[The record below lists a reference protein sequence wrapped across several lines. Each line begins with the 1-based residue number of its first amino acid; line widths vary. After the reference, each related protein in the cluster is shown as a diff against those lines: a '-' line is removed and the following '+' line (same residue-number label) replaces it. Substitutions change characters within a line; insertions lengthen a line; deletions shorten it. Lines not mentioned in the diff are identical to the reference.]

1 MNTRIISALIAPV
14 AIPVIA
20 SIASAQ
26 TPAPQPSTPP
36 TGVTSPAVSAP
47 ATTAASPNK
56 AEMMKQ
62 MMGLAKLDDNHKV
75 VADLGGSWSTSVT
88 MMEPC
93 KEPIVSKGSVTYK
106 SIMNG
111 RYVVV

>member
-36 TGVTSPAVSAP
+36 TSVTSPAGSAP
-47 ATTAASPNK
+47 ATTAASPDA
-56 AEMMKQ
+56 AEMLKQ
-62 MMGLAKLDDNHKV
+62 TTQLAKTNANHNLL
-75 VADLGGSWSTSVT
+75 ADPAASCCTAVNMMPHGKKHSVT
-88 MMEPC
+88 
-93 KEPIVSKGSVTYK
+93 
-106 SIMNG
+106 
-111 RYVVV
+111 